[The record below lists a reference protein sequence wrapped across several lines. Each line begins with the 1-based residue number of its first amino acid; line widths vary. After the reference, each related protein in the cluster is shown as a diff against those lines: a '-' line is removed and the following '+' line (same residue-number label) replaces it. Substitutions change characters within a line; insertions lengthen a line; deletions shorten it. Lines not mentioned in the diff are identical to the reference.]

1 MGKVIEGELLPP
13 AKVKA
18 DALAVVADD
27 YAVRVGELHQA
38 AQQHA
43 TASVLCAAIAGAI
56 MHAKKKSVK
65 HGEFMPWLQTV
76 MDENDMSQRTCYNYM
91 SLADEMAARLKALPN
106 TTRGLLGGG
115 SAPADGKR
123 SLLQLLAD
131 LNPAEL
137 DSDQARL
144 VASAVREVTNDQ
156 TLRQLYF
163 DWGIMKNKTATRTG
177 GDMEVQAWL
186 QEHYPKLAGTKLAA
200 LPASIRAEF
209 IAYRESRKP
218 TDAQAIEAQREQARR
233 YWERQRVYLAEFGG
247 GDQPTW
253 RMLPDQDLLQTMVVL
268 EKVAREMKQILNARG
283 AR

>member
-13 AKVKA
+13 VKVKA
-18 DALAVVADD
+18 DALAVVPDA
-27 YAVRVGELHQA
+27 YAERVGQLHNA

-56 MHAKKKSVK
+56 MHLKKKACK
-65 HGEFMPWLQTV
+65 HGEFRAWMES
-76 MDENDMSQRTCYNYM
+76 MGDESGISLATCYRYM
-91 SLADEMAARLKALPN
+91 SLADEMANRLKALP
-106 TTRGLLGGG
+106 L
-115 SAPADGKR
+115 GKR
-123 SLLQLLAD
+123 MLFVQDPEAAEGRRPILQLLAG
-131 LNPAEL
+131 LNPEYM
-137 DSDQARL
+137 STDQETL
-144 VASAVREVTNDQ
+144 VAATVREVTNDQ

-163 DWGIMKNKTATRTG
+163 DWGIMKNKAATRTG

-268 EKVAREMKQILNARG
+268 EKVAREMKQMLNARG